1 MMKILMRNEQR
12 KWQKLEPFSYTNE
25 EQLERLLEESPDLL
39 PADEG
44 RPVLYLRRQFP
55 LGSNTVDMVGID
67 QDGRIAIVECKL
79 EANREAR
86 RMVVGQILEYAA
98 QLRGMEM
105 EEFESLMTVDPAHPF
120 SEAVRNRVSAVDW
133 SEEQF
138 RVGIKN
144 SLERGSFRLV
154 IAVNGITEELKGI
167 LEYLRDRGGVSIEAL
182 ELKQFTYGMHEILV
196 PQMYGQVAAVKGN
209 GARGG
214 QVRTLDEVCANAKD
228 PVTGR
233 RLRRF
238 VDAWCAA
245 GHEAVPRTSGISFRV
260 RVPGETEP
268 QPLFQAQ
275 TPEYFAFNR
284 GILAGRGIPQS
295 MIEEFLTDVGR
306 LPPADAQKFATQTEP
321 RLVIER
327 MSDVDA
333 DRLSKLAIALVT
345 RWRGS
350 A

>member
-1 MMKILMRNEQR
+1 MKILMRNEER

-25 EQLERLLEESPDLL
+25 EQLEILLKESPDLL
-39 PADEG
+39 PADDG
-44 RPVLYLRRQFP
+44 KPVLYLRRQFP
-55 LGSNTVDMVGID
+55 LGSNAIDLVGVD

-98 QLRGMEM
+98 QLREMEL
-105 EEFESLMTVDPAHPF
+105 EEFESLMTLDPAIPF
-120 SEAVRNRVSAVDW
+120 VYLVRERISAEDW
-133 SEEQF
+133 SEAQF
-138 RVGIKN
+138 RTGIRN
-144 SLERGSFRLV
+144 SLGRGIFRLV

-182 ELKQFTYGMHEILV
+182 ELKQFTFGAHEILV
-196 PQMYGQVAAVKGN
+196 PQMFGQAATVN
-209 GARGG
+209 GTPARRG
-214 QVRTLDEVCANAKD
+214 QMRTLDEVCANAKD

-233 RLRRF
+233 RLRQF

-260 RVPGETEP
+260 SVPGEADL

-284 GILAGRGIPQS
+284 GILAGRGI
-295 MIEEFLTDVGR
+295 V
-306 LPPADAQKFATQTEP
+306 P
-321 RLVIER
+321 RQN
-327 MSDVDA
+327 D
-333 DRLSKLAIALVT
+333 DRL
-345 RWRGS
+345 
-350 A
+350 